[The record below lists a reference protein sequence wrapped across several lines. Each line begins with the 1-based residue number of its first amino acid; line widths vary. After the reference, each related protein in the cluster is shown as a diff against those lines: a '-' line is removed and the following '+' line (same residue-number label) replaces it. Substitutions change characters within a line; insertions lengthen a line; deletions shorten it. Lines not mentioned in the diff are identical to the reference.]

1 MEQPLK
7 ATLSRR
13 TFLAGSAVAAAAA
26 GLTLAG
32 CGGGGE
38 TTDTPST
45 DAGTDA
51 GAAAQGGTLTGAM
64 AYTSTNVNPIGNSSA
79 LMLAAT
85 WHVFEGLYDL
95 DLHTYKTYNALA
107 AGEPTKVSDTE
118 YEVALR
124 DGAKFSDG
132 TDVTTADVVNAFEKN
147 MADATYGAFLEF
159 IDTVSAKDDKT
170 VSFTLKYPFD
180 SLLKGRLSVV
190 KVFPAS
196 LTEDDLKTK
205 PIGSGPWVYDTI
217 NGDDGGS
224 IEFVPNTNYNGKYA
238 ATADKMH
245 WDILLD
251 DTSRTTALQEATV
264 QVMENVPDA
273 NAEQLMAAGASVD
286 YIQGFNQPFFMF
298 NTLKKPFDDKRVRQA
313 FYYAVDVDKLISNAM
328 AGHAAK
334 VTSFLPES
342 HENYH
347 KASTVY
353 TYDPEKAKSLL
364 SEAGV
369 TDLSFELMTNNNW
382 VKNLAAGI
390 KNDLDAIGV
399 NCTINETKIDWA
411 SGRVGR
417 RAALRRHADPGRP
430 DLLRQRPRP
439 ADVLVVRRQR
449 VDPGPQLLEEGRR
462 RQVRR
467 AADPHAAGSRG
478 HRQRAAGA
486 VEQVLRPS
494 GRGSSAVPAVPPRA
508 GHGLPGEQIT
518 GFEPIA
524 TDGPRVPRCE
534 REGVS
539 ARCEP
544 VEQGNPQAAPQG
556 AGPCF

>member
-411 SGRVGR
+411 SL
-417 RAALRRHADPGRP
+417 AESADVLPYDVMLTPGDPTCFGNDP
-430 DLLRQRPRP
+430 DLLMSWWYGDNVWTQGRSCWKKAGDGKFDELQTLMQQARE
-439 ADVLVVRRQR
+439 ATGNEQQELWNKCFD
-449 VDPGPQLLEEGRR
+449 LLAEE
-462 RQVRR
+462 V
-467 AADPHAAGSRG
+467 PLYPLF
-478 HRQRAAGA
+478 HRELATGYQ
-486 VEQVLRPS
+486 ET
-494 GRGSSAVPAVPPRA
+494 
-508 GHGLPGEQIT
+508 QIT

-524 TDGPRVPRCE
+524 TTGLVFL
-534 REGVS
+534 
-539 ARCEP
+539 
-544 VEQGNPQAAPQG
+544 G
-556 AGPCF
+556 ASVRA

>member
-1 MEQPLK
+1 
-7 ATLSRR
+7 
-13 TFLAGSAVAAAAA
+13 
-26 GLTLAG
+26 
-32 CGGGGE
+32 
-38 TTDTPST
+38 
-45 DAGTDA
+45 
-51 GAAAQGGTLTGAM
+51 
-64 AYTSTNVNPIGNSSA
+64 
-79 LMLAAT
+79 
-85 WHVFEGLYDL
+85 
-95 DLHTYKTYNALA
+95 
-107 AGEPTKVSDTE
+107 
-118 YEVALR
+118 
-124 DGAKFSDG
+124 
-132 TDVTTADVVNAFEKN
+132 
-147 MADATYGAFLEF
+147 
-159 IDTVSAKDDKT
+159 
-170 VSFTLKYPFD
+170 
-180 SLLKGRLSVV
+180 
-190 KVFPAS
+190 
-196 LTEDDLKTK
+196 
-205 PIGSGPWVYDTI
+205 
-217 NGDDGGS
+217 
-224 IEFVPNTNYNGKYA
+224 
-238 ATADKMH
+238 
-245 WDILLD
+245 
-251 DTSRTTALQEATV
+251 
-264 QVMENVPDA
+264 
-273 NAEQLMAAGASVD
+273 
-286 YIQGFNQPFFMF
+286 MF

-411 SGRVGR
+411 SL
-417 RAALRRHADPGRP
+417 AESADVLPYDVMLTGRP

-508 GHGLPGEQIT
+508 GHGLPGD
-518 GFEPIA
+518 A
-524 TDGPRVPRCE
+524 DHRLRAHRHDGPRVPRCE

-544 VEQGNPQAAPQG
+544 VEQGNPQGSLRKERALAFEKE
-556 AGPCF
+556 AL

>member
-1 MEQPLK
+1 M
-7 ATLSRR
+7 
-13 TFLAGSAVAAAAA
+13 
-26 GLTLAG
+26 
-32 CGGGGE
+32 
-38 TTDTPST
+38 
-45 DAGTDA
+45 
-51 GAAAQGGTLTGAM
+51 
-64 AYTSTNVNPIGNSSA
+64 
-79 LMLAAT
+79 
-85 WHVFEGLYDL
+85 
-95 DLHTYKTYNALA
+95 
-107 AGEPTKVSDTE
+107 
-118 YEVALR
+118 
-124 DGAKFSDG
+124 
-132 TDVTTADVVNAFEKN
+132 
-147 MADATYGAFLEF
+147 
-159 IDTVSAKDDKT
+159 
-170 VSFTLKYPFD
+170 
-180 SLLKGRLSVV
+180 
-190 KVFPAS
+190 
-196 LTEDDLKTK
+196 
-205 PIGSGPWVYDTI
+205 YDTI

-411 SGRVGR
+411 SL
-417 RAALRRHADPGRP
+417 AES
-430 DLLRQRPRP
+430 
-439 ADVLVVRRQR
+439 ADVLPYDVMLTPGDPTCFGNDPDR

-508 GHGLPGEQIT
+508 GHGLPGD
-518 GFEPIA
+518 A
-524 TDGPRVPRCE
+524 DHRLRAHRHDGPRVPRCE

-544 VEQGNPQAAPQG
+544 VEQGNPQGSLRKERALAFEKE
-556 AGPCF
+556 AL